1 VLLFNPG
8 GSIRFSE
15 DLPDQGIE
23 MSVFGVYLVIKTL
36 DGDSLTINTMT
47 GVFK

>member
-1 VLLFNPG
+1 MLLFNPG

-23 MSVFGVYLVIKTL
+23 MSVFGVYKTL